1 MSRKTYLN
9 INLNDVNDTNRLVT
23 EDLNVVQTKT
33 EKIIWLK
40 MI

>member
-1 MSRKTYLN
+1 MSTKTYLN